1 MNWTRA
7 KNVVWEEIFEGEAL
21 LVNPATGARWT
32 LNATATALWKLC
44 DGQVGTAELAALL
57 ARSRDEV
64 AHFCAQFKQM
74 GLLTPAL
81 VSTAT
86 RTRGSMTPL
95 TLSRMSSAPSFK
107 PLGLGSGPRRRPS
120 ARGVSGPA

>member
-7 KNVVWEEIFEGEAL
+7 KNVVWEEIFDGEAL
-21 LVNPATGARWT
+21 LVNPATGARWS

-44 DGQVGTAELAALL
+44 DGHIGTAELAALL
-57 ARSRDEV
+57 ARSRGEV
-64 AHFCAQFKQM
+64 ANFCAQFGQM

-81 VSTAT
+81 VSNSP
-86 RTRGSMTPL
+86 RTPGSMPTVL
-95 TLSRMSSAPSFK
+95 ARMSSAPSFK
-107 PLGLGSGPRRRPS
+107 PLGLGNGPKRRPS

>member
-7 KNVVWEEIFEGEAL
+7 KNVVWEEFCEGGAL

-44 DGQVGTAELAALL
+44 DGRNGTAELAALL
-57 ARSRDEV
+57 ERSRDEI
-64 AHFCAQFKQM
+64 ALFCAQFVQM

-81 VSTAT
+81 VSNSQ
-86 RTRGSMTPL
+86 RTPGSMPTAL
-95 TLSRMSSAPSFK
+95 ARLSSAPSFK
-107 PLGLGSGPRRRPS
+107 PLGLGNGTKRRPT